1 MDIDINALVDA
12 DRGLIGRSIYIDP
25 QIYEQEC
32 RKVFTRCWMY
42 LCHESQIPR
51 PGDFCTAYIAEDPLI
66 VWRDSAGIVRAFLN
80 VCRHRGNRLCR
91 ADSGN
96 ATSLTCAYHGWTYG
110 NDGKLKGV
118 PRQEAAYRGE
128 LDRERWPLSAVAQIE
143 SYKGLVFATFDAAA
157 PPLREYLGEL
167 TWYLDAIFDRREG
180 GVEVFAGVHKWI
192 VPCNWKIAAENFSG
206 DSYHVPW
213 NHRSAMSA
221 GFSVRRPQPSDINRF
236 HLYVGNGHCVM
247 ARQPGDE
254 SSSPQVLAY
263 EQAGRPQV
271 RERLGPRIDLVRPG
285 LLTVFPNFAVIRG
298 TANTIRVWHPRGPD
312 RTEIWSWIF
321 VDREAPAAVKETV
334 RLASLR
340 SFGPAGTFEQDDIDN
355 WQECTQTARGV
366 ISRSQVLN
374 VQMGLGQE
382 RFDPALGAWATDF
395 CNSESNQRHFYRYW
409 AQLMSPPL
417 PTPARLPVLP
427 REV

>member
-1 MDIDINALVDA
+1 MTLDINALVDA
-12 DRGLIGRSIYIDP
+12 DRGLVGRSIYIDP

-32 RKVFTRCWMY
+32 RMVFTRCWMY

-51 PGDFCTAYIAEDPLI
+51 PGDFCAAWIAEDPII
-66 VWRDSAGIVRAFLN
+66 VWRDAAGVVRAFLN

-96 ATSLTCAYHGWTYG
+96 AATFTCPYHGWAYG
-110 NDGKLKGV
+110 NDGALKGV
-118 PRQEAAYRGE
+118 PHLQAYRGE
-128 LDRERWPLSAVAQIE
+128 LDRERWPLIGVAQLDI
-143 SYKGLVFATFDAAA
+143 YKGLIFATFDASA

-167 TWYLDAIFDRREG
+167 TWYLDAIFDPREG
-180 GVEVFAGVHKWI
+180 GVEVFPGVHKWI

-221 GFSVRRPQPSDINRF
+221 GFSVRQPQPSDINRF
-236 HLYVGNGHCVM
+236 HLYFGNGHCVM
-247 ARQPGDE
+247 ARKPDDV
-254 SSSPQVLAY
+254 SNSPQVSAW
-263 EQAGRPQV
+263 EQEDRARV
-271 RERLGPRIDLVRPG
+271 RARLGARLDLVRPG
-285 LLTVFPNFAVIRG
+285 IATVFPNFAVLRG

-321 VDREAPAAVKETV
+321 VDREAPSSVKETV
-334 RLASLR
+334 RQASLR

-366 ISRSQVLN
+366 ISRRQVVNL
-374 VQMGLGQE
+374 QMGLGQE
-382 RFDPALGAWATDF
+382 RFAQELGAWSSDF
-395 CNSESNQRHFYRYW
+395 CTSECNQRHFYRHW
-409 AQLMSPPL
+409 AKLMSATNS
-417 PTPARLPVLP
+417 TPHQPS
-427 REV
+427 